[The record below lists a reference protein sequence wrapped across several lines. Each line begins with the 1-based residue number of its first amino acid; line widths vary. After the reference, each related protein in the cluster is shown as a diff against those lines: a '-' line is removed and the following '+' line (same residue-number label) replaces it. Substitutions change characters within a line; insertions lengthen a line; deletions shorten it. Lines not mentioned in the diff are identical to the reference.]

1 MKCQVKNAAL
11 LAALIAATPALAQ
24 DFSYTYLEASRWD
37 TTEKS
42 DIGLKND
49 EIKSHGY
56 TLTGSY
62 HFDAGLLVQLHYND
76 GKVDKA
82 WGDKPSALGVS
93 ADLDGW
99 GLFVGGAGQARKD
112 VSLWGGLG
120 YERDTVEISIAGYGS
135 ESSDFDTYSAGGG
148 VRYWLVSMLEVNAAL
163 RFKHFRDDM
172 GYSDNDVQVSLGAR
186 LQPAELVSIGVNFDY
201 LLDYRSEALS
211 ADVRLQ
217 F

>member
-1 MKCQVKNAAL
+1 MNCSLKNAAL
-11 LAALIAATPALAQ
+11 LAAMIAATPVLAQ
-24 DFSYTYLEASRWD
+24 DFSYTYLEASYWD
-37 TTEKS
+37 TTDKA

-49 EIKSHGY
+49 EIRSSGY
-56 TLTGSY
+56 AVTGSY

-82 WGDKPSALGVS
+82 WGTKPSTLGVS
-93 ADLDGW
+93 ADLKGW
-99 GLFVGGAGQARKD
+99 GLFVGGAGQAGKD
-112 VSLWGGLG
+112 VSLWGGLE
-120 YERDTVEISIAGYGS
+120 YQRDREEISITGFSS
-135 ESSDFDTYSAGGG
+135 ERFDFDTYSAGGG

-186 LQPAELVSIGVNFDY
+186 LQPVELVSIGVNFDY
-201 LLDYRSEALS
+201 LLDFRSEALS

>member
-1 MKCQVKNAAL
+1 MKNAAL